1 MAGIGTIY
9 RKDLLDTL
17 RDRRTLIFML
27 LVPTL
32 ATPVLI
38 GGLSKLMARM
48 QQKQAVETVKIAAD
62 EASHAAY
69 RELVHLWFLDSSM
82 AKGLKLARSPFV
94 KALMA
99 PEHAAQLP
107 EMPDAVFSDA
117 AVFEVWAREMAANA
131 RKDAES
137 GVSKEELRA
146 GVEGASADFEVP
158 EDLLAEALEL
168 YRVVFKGL
176 GLIEWIDPSTLAG
189 PVKQELLL
197 SLAEE
202 ARELPFAAAAA
213 TAIKDKRIHAYL
225 SIPPGTDSIVAL
237 DQHQFELPLLYDSTI
252 RLSGE
257 AHERLQAVIKSVS
270 ARVVERRLDAR
281 QIDRGFVRPVSLAAG
296 TNVASKSE
304 RALSA
309 IGAILPYI
317 IIAFA
322 FLGGMYP
329 AIDIGAGEKE
339 RGTLETLVL
348 SPMTRT
354 QIALGKFLVI
364 LTTALTA
371 AFLGVASI
379 ALSLRY
385 VAPEKLIQQLDLH
398 LAPTTVL
405 SVALLA
411 IPPAA
416 AFAGIFL
423 AISIYARSFKEAQNY
438 ITPLQFILILP
449 AMAPML
455 PTMEMSWR
463 VAAIPLV
470 NVSMLSK
477 DFLKGETHWGY
488 YALTFGSCALLAA
501 ACVLFAIYQFRRE
514 EVLFRS

>member
-32 ATPVLI
+32 ATPILI

-62 EASHAAY
+62 DASHAAY
-69 RELVHLWFLDSSM
+69 RELVHMWFLDSTM
-82 AKGLKLARSPFV
+82 AKGLRMARSPFV

-107 EMPDAVFSDA
+107 DTPDEVFTDA
-117 AVFEVWAREMAANA
+117 AAFETWAREMASKA
-131 RKDAES
+131 REDVES
-137 GVSKEELRA
+137 GVTKSDMSQGMEDMPEDFEAPEELL
-146 GVEGASADFEVP
+146 E
-158 EDLLAEALEL
+158 EALDL

-176 GLIEWIDPSTLAG
+176 GLIEWIDPSQLEG
-189 PVKQELLL
+189 PVREDYTL
-197 SLAEE
+197 SLDE
-202 ARELPFAAAAA
+202 AARALPFASAAA
-213 TAIKDKRIHAYL
+213 TAIKDKRIDGYL
-225 SIPPGTDSIVAL
+225 VIPGGTGSIIEN
-237 DQHQFELPLLYDSTI
+237 DQEQFEIQLLHDSTV
-252 RLSGE
+252 RLSNE
-257 AHERLQAVIKSVS
+257 TRDRLRAVFDRIEGKVVS
-270 ARVVERRLDAR
+270 ARLKARDIKPAFIDPVV
-281 QIDRGFVRPVSLAAG
+281 LASG

-379 ALSLRY
+379 SLSIQY
-385 VAPEKLIQQLDLH
+385 IAPEQLMQQLDLQ

-488 YALTFGSCALLAA
+488 YALTFGSCALLAG